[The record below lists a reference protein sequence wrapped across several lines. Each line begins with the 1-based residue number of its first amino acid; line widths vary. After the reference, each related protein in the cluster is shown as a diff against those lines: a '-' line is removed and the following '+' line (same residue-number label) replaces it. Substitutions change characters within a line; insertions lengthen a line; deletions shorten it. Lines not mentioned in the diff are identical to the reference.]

1 MKYREA
7 CATRDGAKCDD
18 VYWNEKASMK
28 FTSIEEV
35 MGVMF
40 VHQNIEQQYGLTYKQ
55 YLKWNQ
61 WSWDV
66 L

>member
-35 MGVMF
+35 MGVTV
-40 VHQNIEQQYGLTYKQ
+40 VHQNI
-55 YLKWNQ
+55 NQ
-61 WSWDV
+61 LIWAN